1 MSRVSD
7 TMTVMPITSSVLLQ
21 YTVTLL
27 LAIIRRRHLL
37 YTEKHQS
44 FVSSCRPGHASCTD
58 PPTRRPAR
66 HDGARAHATA
76 RTAPHTPKAFVS
88 TGAAQGAH
96 PAAHHRAAHTM
107 AAHATYATWARARTH
122 ARHHTHTHVPGP
134 VHPST
139 HPAARAPRAVR
150 FVWIP
155 FPPRAAGRGRGDSG
169 SHRAERRKPKKPWLP
184 FQHQTTLWSPTPR
197 RKIPSSRRRRA
208 SRQGWGLSSSRLLS
222 SRARIPRRAVTPSV
236 P

>member
-1 MSRVSD
+1 MAHAHMR
-7 TMTVMPITSSVLLQ
+7 PH
-21 YTVTLL
+21 
-27 LAIIRRRHLL
+27 ARHHTHPRL
-37 YTEKHQS
+37 
-44 FVSSCRPGHASCTD
+44 SCQ
-58 PPTRRPAR
+58 PAR
-66 HDGARAHATA
+66 HRGRIPLPTIAR
-76 RTAPHTPKAFVS
+76 RTRWRHTRP
-88 TGAAQGAH
+88 TRPG
-96 PAAHHRAAHTM
+96 R
-107 AAHATYATWARARTH
+107 ARARTH
-122 ARHHTHTHVPGP
+122 GTTHTHVPGP

-139 HPAARAPRAVR
+139 HPAARAPRAVG

-184 FQHQTTLWSPTPR
+184 FQHQTTLWPPTPR